1 MNRGCTLNMS
11 TKFFTTFTV
20 VLLVCMTMLCGTSV
34 LAAEKCSSKTSDA
47 GSVSETYVN
56 IADAFWENTIMPAA
70 SIGIYSDV
78 ETLVYTGKG
87 TDRWLHITPW
97 LMPNQ
102 LTIRMVD
109 YSGSTVWEETF
120 YMTEGATHWFVGSN
134 VKYVYLHGTPG
145 GVVNISDTVH

>member
-1 MNRGCTLNMS
+1 MS
-11 TKFFTTFTV
+11 TKFFTTFTA
-20 VLLVCMTMLCGTSV
+20 VLLVCMTMFRGTSV
-34 LAAEKCSSKTSDA
+34 LAAEGHPGEIREMASASEYAGLSD
-47 GSVSETYVN
+47 S
-56 IADAFWENTIMPAA
+56 FWEDAIMPAT

-109 YSGSTVWEETF
+109 YNGSTVWEETF

-145 GVVNISDTVH
+145 GVVNISDTAH